1 MSATAENLG
10 RVAAGGVVYTATSQ
24 ALRQAIQLGVTA
36 VLARHLMPDDFGLIG
51 MAAVTLA
58 FVAPINELGMGAALV
73 QRKEL
78 SPGHA
83 TAVFWA
89 HIALATAA
97 ALLLSACAPLIA
109 GFFRRDDLTPLLR
122 LMCWN
127 LPIGAAASAPSAL
140 LSRDMRFGHLAL
152 CETISLTSAGLIGA
166 AMAVTGWGVWSLAGQ
181 AIAGTV
187 MTALLLVPLSG
198 LRPFSAGTRHAWNH
212 LRDLA
217 AFSAPLTGYQI
228 LNFASRN
235 LDDILI
241 GRFLGAGALGY
252 YGMAY
257 RVMMYPLQKV
267 SGIVGRVSFP
277 AFASMREDLSRIRRG
292 YLRTVR
298 YIALVT
304 FPMMAVVMVAAPE
317 LTEVLFGQT
326 WRPVAPLIA
335 ILSLAGMTGSIGT
348 TVGSLFL
355 ARGRSNLMLRWEVV
369 ASSCFTAAIIVGL
382 QWGLTGVAVAYT
394 ITALILWPLSH
405 MIANRLIELPMKDFL
420 VALAPQA
427 ILAALPAAL
436 LLGLRQLWMPSDAVS
451 RIGFL
456 VVCALTGAGVLAMA
470 AIVGKP
476 AAAAEALAL
485 TRDTLAGLRPSRGR
499 QIP

>member
-1 MSATAENLG
+1 MSAAAGNLG
-10 RVAAGGVVYTATSQ
+10 KVAAGGVVFTATSQ
-24 ALRQAIQLGVTA
+24 ALRQLIQLGVTA
-36 VLARHLMPDDFGLIG
+36 VLARHLMPEDFGLIG

-58 FVAPINELGMGAALV
+58 FVAPLNEMGMGAALV

-78 SPGHA
+78 APGHA

-89 HIALATAA
+89 HIAIASAA
-97 ALLLSACAPLIA
+97 ALLLSAGAPLIA
-109 GFFRRDDLTPLLR
+109 GFFKRDDLTPLLR

-140 LSRDMRFGHLAL
+140 LSRDMKFGQLAL
-152 CETISLTSAGLIGA
+152 CETISLTAAGLIGA
-166 AMAVTGWGVWSLAGQ
+166 ALAVTGWGVWSLAGQ
-181 AIAGTV
+181 ALAGAAI
-187 MTALLLVPLSG
+187 TALLLVPLSG
-198 LRPFSAGTRHAWNH
+198 LRPLRARPTWRH
-212 LRDLA
+212 LKDLA
-217 AFSAPLTGYQI
+217 AFSAPLTGYQL

-277 AFASMREDLSRIRRG
+277 AFASMRDDLSRIRRG
-292 YLRTVR
+292 YLRTIR

-317 LTEVLFGQT
+317 MTEVLFGPT

-355 ARGRSNLMLRWEVV
+355 ARGRSDLMLKWELF
-369 ASSCFTAAIIVGL
+369 ASSCFTAAIVLGL
-382 QWGLTGVAVAYT
+382 SWGLTGVAVAYT
-394 ITALILWPLSH
+394 VTALFLWPLSH
-405 MIANRLIELPMKDFL
+405 VLANRLIELPMREFFA
-420 VALAPQA
+420 ALAPQA
-427 ILAALPAAL
+427 ILAALPAGL
-436 LLGLRQLWMPSDAVS
+436 LLAVRQVWMPADGAS
-451 RIGFL
+451 RLAFL
-456 VVCALTGAGVLAMA
+456 VICAGTGAAVLGIA
-470 AIVGKP
+470 ALAGKP
-476 AAAAEALAL
+476 ASAAEALAL
-485 TRDTLAGLRPSRGR
+485 TRDTLSGLRPSRGR
-499 QIP
+499 QTP

>member
-10 RVAAGGVVYTATSQ
+10 KVAAGGVVYTATSQ

-36 VLARHLMPDDFGLIG
+36 VLARHLLPEDFGLIG

-58 FVAPINELGMGAALV
+58 FVAPLNEMGMGAALV
-73 QRKEL
+73 QRKDL
-78 SPGHA
+78 TPGHA

-109 GFFRRDDLTPLLR
+109 GFFKRDELTPLLR

-140 LSRDMRFGHLAL
+140 LARDMRFGQLAV
-152 CETISLTSAGLIGA
+152 CETISLTAAGLFGA
-166 AMAVTGWGVWSLAGQ
+166 VMAVTGWGVWSLAAQ
-181 AIAGTV
+181 ALAASV

-198 LRPFSAGTRHAWNH
+198 LRPLSAHSRPTWRH
-212 LRDLA
+212 LKDLA
-217 AFSAPLTGYQI
+217 AFSAPLTGYQF

-277 AFASMREDLSRIRRG
+277 AFASMQDDLTRIRRG

-317 LTEVLFGQT
+317 MTEVLFGPT

-348 TVGSLFL
+348 TVGSIFL
-355 ARGRSNLMLRWEVV
+355 ARGRSDLMLKWEVV
-369 ASSCFTAAIIVGL
+369 ASSCFTAAIIFGL
-382 QWGLTGVAVAYT
+382 QWGLTGVAVCYT
-394 ITALILWPLSH
+394 VTALILWPLSH
-405 MIANRLIELPMKDFL
+405 MIANRLIELPMREFFL
-420 VALAPQA
+420 ALAPQA
-427 ILAALPAAL
+427 ILAALPAAVL
-436 LLGLRQLWMPSDAVS
+436 LAVRQLWMPVDAAS
-451 RIGFL
+451 RIAFL
-456 VVCALTGAGVLAMA
+456 VVCAVTGATVLAIA
-470 AIVGKP
+470 AFVGKP

-499 QIP
+499 QTP